1 MSDEIELLFTRLRDG
16 LAGIADSLRLI
27 DDAASLIN
35 GRFPNGRADGDA
47 VGTTLADEL
56 WEDLARTHVPRAFL
70 AGYSLFEFF
79 LLSAYREAL
88 VAKPSLIGNRTVR
101 GETFAVV
108 ADLPELLR
116 TVAEGRAR
124 ELAYQPLDELL
135 SAIRKIF
142 GVAVEPG
149 ERLRLLEIRETRNA
163 LTHNAGVAGRD
174 YARLPDA
181 VRRAE
186 EGQSLLLDEVY
197 RAESS
202 ALLPGIAGRVR
213 DAA

>member
-1 MSDEIELLFTRLRDG
+1 MSGVINRLHADFLSGIDEVE
-16 LAGIADSLRLI
+16 ASLRLVN
-27 DDAASLIN
+27 AAAVALETTQSGSTSEGRQSNAEVAHALREDLFRS
-35 GRFPNGRADGDA
+35 RFP
-47 VGTTLADEL
+47 
-56 WEDLARTHVPRAFL
+56 HAFL
-70 AGYSLFEFF
+70 SAYGLFEFF
-79 LLSAYREAL
+79 LLCAYREAL

-135 SAIRKIF
+135 GAIRKIF
-142 GVAVEPG
+142 GVAVEPD

-202 ALLPGIAGRVR
+202 SLLLGIAGRVR